1 MDPLIVHNQ
10 KIVKLAEA
18 NLSPGQSGLMLG
30 WGVFTTLRLYRGAPF
45 EFARHWQRMARDAT
59 RLNVPLSFEQTAI
72 HRLIIELA
80 CANGREDGMARV
92 IFVRNSGG
100 QWASGVGGPDIDLLI
115 FTRELPAW
123 PASYRLQ
130 IQPNAIFAAGTFA
143 GAKMLS
149 WAGNSTLMEKAR
161 AEGYDEA
168 LLLNERGEVAECTS
182 ANIFMVH
189 SGKALTP
196 PLASG
201 CLPGVTR
208 EIFLEIGPA
217 AGIPVSEQPL
227 TLESLDQAEE
237 VFISSTTR
245 EVGAVRSIGERWQF
259 KAPGSVTKAL
269 AEAFRSYVQR
279 NTRVQVSSGS

>member
-10 KIVKLAEA
+10 RIVKLSEA
-18 NLSPGQSGLMLG
+18 SLSPGQAGLMLG
-30 WGVFTTLRLYRGAPF
+30 WGVFTTLRLYRGVPF

-59 RLNVPLSFEQTAI
+59 RLNVPVSFEQTAI
-72 HRLIIELA
+72 LRLTAELA
-80 CANGREDGMARV
+80 RANGREEGMARV

-100 QWASGVGGPDIDLLI
+100 QWASGTGGPDSDLLI

-130 IQPNAIFAAGTFA
+130 IQPAAIFAAGTFA

-161 AEGYDEA
+161 AEGNDEA

-182 ANIFMVH
+182 ANIFVVR

-208 EIFLEIGPA
+208 ETLLEIGPA
-217 AGIPVSEQPL
+217 AGISVSEQPL
-227 TLESLDQAEE
+227 TLDSLDQAEE

-245 EVGAVRSIGERWQF
+245 EVGAVQSIGERWQF
-259 KAPGSVTKAL
+259 KAPGKITEAL
-269 AEAFRSYVQR
+269 EEAFREYVRRHLQAR
-279 NTRVQVSSGS
+279 ASEA